1 MLITEL
7 PLNTRISKQGE
18 VDMEKYEAPELEIIR
33 FESEDIIATSLVAN
47 QLSILWE
54 EYPEM
59 E

>member
-1 MLITEL
+1 M
-7 PLNTRISKQGE
+7 NTIISKQGE

-59 E
+59 